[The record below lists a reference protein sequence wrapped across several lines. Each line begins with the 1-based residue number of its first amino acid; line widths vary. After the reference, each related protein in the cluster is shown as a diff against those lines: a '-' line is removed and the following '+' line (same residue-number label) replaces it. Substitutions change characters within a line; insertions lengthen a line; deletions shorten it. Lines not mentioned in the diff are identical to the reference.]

1 MLYTICTKN
10 TLNILKMCAKGS
22 MSHKETGYA
31 ISDSIHAAWDLF
43 KEKWYVIYGL
53 YLLPVVLG
61 IVYSMTL
68 ESLGNEFNAPILLVM
83 FAYMILQTVLSM
95 GLIKGYLNLVRGE
108 AITAQTFKDMLPLVV
123 NYILGTLL
131 MALIVIV
138 GFVLLIVPG
147 IYFSLKYYFVPFL
160 LIDKKMSPMEA
171 LRASEKMTDGIK
183 WEMLGL
189 FATTV
194 LLAYLGLFALIVG
207 VFVTAPVAGMSYVY
221 FYEKALKRLK

>member
-1 MLYTICTKN
+1 MYEIKLRISKRCV
-10 TLNILKMCAKGS
+10 KGP
-22 MSHKETGYA
+22 MSHKETGFA
-31 ISDSIHAAWDLF
+31 ISDSIHAAWHLF

-53 YLLPVVLG
+53 YLIPVVLG
-61 IVYSMTL
+61 FVYTMML
-68 ESLGNEFNAPILLVM
+68 ENLGNEFSGPVLLLF
-83 FAYMILQTVLSM
+83 FAYLVVQTVLSM

-108 AITAQTFKDMLPLVV
+108 AITVQTFKDMLPLVV

-131 MALIVIV
+131 MALIVVV
-138 GFVLLIVPG
+138 GFVLLIIPG
-147 IYFSLKYYFVPFL
+147 MYFSLKYYFVPFL

-171 LRASEKMTDGIK
+171 LKASEKMTDGIK

-194 LLAYLGLFALIVG
+194 LLAYLGIFALIVG

-221 FYEKALKRLK
+221 FYEKALKRLA